1 MKRALMLGMLIM
13 AVLGVS
19 AQDIKL
25 PRPATRLGVD
35 LLDAVQDRQASKAF
49 VKKTVPPSDLAT
61 LLWAG
66 LGPRGPDAV
75 TSATKA
81 NRTISFSGDNPYIN
95 IYVLTDK
102 GTWKYLPDT
111 GSLQTLGITDARA
124 AVSRASISDAA
135 FMLLFTVDNGLT
147 PSFLKAN
154 PATFQLMSH
163 ATAGFSAQNIGLA
176 ASALKMATVVQYTM
190 NPSEAVKAANL
201 GKDEVPLFIMQGGY
215 TN

>member
-1 MKRALMLGMLIM
+1 MKRVLVFVLLTMVAL
-13 AVLGVS
+13 VVS
-19 AQDIKL
+19 AQDIQL
-25 PRPATRLGVD
+25 PRPAATVGVD
-35 LLDAVQDRQASKAF
+35 LLDAVQNRQASKTYI
-49 VKKTVPPSDLAT
+49 KKAVSQGDLAT

-66 LGPRGPDAV
+66 LGPRGADAV
-75 TSATKA
+75 TSATKS
-81 NRTISFSGDNPYIN
+81 NRTVSFSGENPYIN
-95 IYVLTDK
+95 LYVLTDK

-111 GSLQTLGITDARA
+111 GSLKALGTTDARS
-124 AVSRASISDAA
+124 AVSRAALSDAA
-135 FMLLFTVDNGLT
+135 FMLLFTVDTSLT

-154 PATFQLMSH
+154 PAVFQLMSH

-190 NPSEAVKAANL
+190 NPAEAAKAANL